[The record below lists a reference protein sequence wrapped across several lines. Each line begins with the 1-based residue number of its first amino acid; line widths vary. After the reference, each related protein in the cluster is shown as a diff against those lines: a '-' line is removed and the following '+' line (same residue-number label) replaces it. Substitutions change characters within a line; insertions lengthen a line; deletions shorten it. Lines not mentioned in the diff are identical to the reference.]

1 MRNRC
6 FWTPTPGA
14 GLTAFA
20 KATAVKKPCATEI
33 TPTHATY
40 ATHDPYDPYD
50 PHNPHEPH
58 DPRLIH
64 SQPSMREIIPDAR
77 PRPRIR
83 PIAVVATIAGVL
95 LFIYTL
101 QASGP
106 REILR
111 QLRQIGFGF
120 LVVLALSAIRM
131 AVRAK
136 AWSLCVEDTERFT
149 FGQAFKAYVTG
160 DAVGNVLPLGPLASE
175 GTKALLIRRNIATA
189 AAFSSVVLENIF
201 YSISVAIMVMVGTL
215 AFLFGYRPTNAA
227 LTITLS
233 LGAVAIVSVVAV
245 WWLLRSEPR
254 FLSRFLKHDAVRDA
268 EDRVFRFAATRK
280 ERIGQILL
288 LQFAFHVAA
297 VLEIYFL
304 LRILIGH
311 TERTLLMALVLGTVE
326 RLIMIAFKFVPL
338 RLGVD
343 HAGSG
348 GIAEV
353 LGMGSAV
360 GVTIATVRTAR
371 NLLWAAVG
379 LAMLARQTRSEET
392 LETKI

>member
-1 MRNRC
+1 
-6 FWTPTPGA
+6 
-14 GLTAFA
+14 
-20 KATAVKKPCATEI
+20 
-33 TPTHATY
+33 
-40 ATHDPYDPYD
+40 
-50 PHNPHEPH
+50 
-58 DPRLIH
+58 
-64 SQPSMREIIPDAR
+64 MREPPPPPP

-83 PIAVVATIAGVL
+83 PIAVIGTVAGVV

-101 QASGP
+101 QAAGP

-111 QLRQIGFGF
+111 QLREIGFGF
-120 LVVLALSAIRM
+120 IVVLALSAIRM

-149 FGQAFKAYVTG
+149 FGQAFKAYITG

-175 GTKALLIRRNIATA
+175 GTKALLIRRNIATS

-215 AFLFGYRPTNAA
+215 AFLLGYRPTNAA
-227 LTITLS
+227 LTITLA
-233 LGAVAIVSVVAV
+233 LGAVAIVSVIAV
-245 WWLLRSEPR
+245 WWLMRSQPR
-254 FLSRFLKHDAVRDA
+254 LLSRFLKHDAVRDA
-268 EDRVFRFAATRK
+268 EDRIFRFSETRPK
-280 ERIGQILL
+280 YVWQILL
-288 LQFAFHVAA
+288 LQFTFHVAA

-304 LRILIGH
+304 LRLLIGH
-311 TERTLLMALVLGTVE
+311 TERTLLMAIVLGTVE
-326 RLIMIAFKFVPL
+326 RLIMVIFKFVPL

-353 LGMGSAV
+353 IGVGIPV

-371 NLLWAAVG
+371 NLFWAAVG
-379 LAMLARQTRSEET
+379 LAMLMRSTRKRPAEISRP
-392 LETKI
+392 

>member
-1 MRNRC
+1 M
-6 FWTPTPGA
+6 
-14 GLTAFA
+14 
-20 KATAVKKPCATEI
+20 TE
-33 TPTHATY
+33 
-40 ATHDPYDPYD
+40 
-50 PHNPHEPH
+50 
-58 DPRLIH
+58 
-64 SQPSMREIIPDAR
+64 PSAP
-77 PRPRIR
+77 PQSRPRIH

-101 QASGP
+101 QAAGP
-106 REILR
+106 RDILSHL
-111 QLRQIGFGF
+111 QQIGLGF

-149 FGQAFKAYVTG
+149 FSQAFKAYVTG

-175 GTKALLIRRNIATA
+175 GTKALLIRRNIATP

-215 AFLFGYRPTNAA
+215 AFLLGYQPTNAA

-233 LGAVAIVSVVAV
+233 LGAVAVVSVAAV
-245 WWLLRSEPR
+245 WWILRSEPR
-254 FLSRFLKHDAVRDA
+254 LLSRFLKHDAVRAA
-268 EDRVFRFAATRK
+268 EDRVFRFASTRK

-304 LRILIGH
+304 LRLLVGH
-311 TERTLLMALVLGTVE
+311 NERTLLMAVILGTVE

-348 GIAEV
+348 GIAQLIGLSIPV
-353 LGMGSAV
+353 A
-360 GVTIATVRTAR
+360 VTIATVRTAR
-371 NLLWAAVG
+371 NLFWAAVG
-379 LAMLARQTRSEET
+379 LAMLARSTRNQKLKS
-392 LETKI
+392 KI

>member
-1 MRNRC
+1 M
-6 FWTPTPGA
+6 P
-14 GLTAFA
+14 
-20 KATAVKKPCATEI
+20 
-33 TPTHATY
+33 
-40 ATHDPYDPYD
+40 
-50 PHNPHEPH
+50 EP
-58 DPRLIH
+58 
-64 SQPSMREIIPDAR
+64 SAAAPS
-77 PRPRIR
+77 RPRIH
-83 PIAVVATIAGVL
+83 PIAVIATIAGVL

-175 GTKALLIRRNIATA
+175 GTKALLIRRNIATS

-215 AFLFGYRPTNAA
+215 AFLLGYQPTNAA
-227 LTITLS
+227 LTITLG
-233 LGAVAIVSVVAV
+233 LGVVAIVSVIAV
-245 WWLLRSEPR
+245 WWLMRSQPR
-254 FLSRFLKHDAVRDA
+254 LLSRFLKHDAVRDA
-268 EDRVFRFAATRK
+268 EDRIFRFSQTRPK
-280 ERIGQILL
+280 HVWQIFL
-288 LQFAFHVAA
+288 LQLAFHVAA

-304 LRILIGH
+304 LRLLVGH
-311 TERTLLMALVLGTVE
+311 TDRTFLMAVILGTVE

-353 LGMGSAV
+353 LTLGAPV

-371 NLLWAAVG
+371 NLFWAAVG
-379 LAMLARQTRSEET
+379 LVMLVRSTRKTESRN
-392 LETKI
+392 

>member
-1 MRNRC
+1 
-6 FWTPTPGA
+6 
-14 GLTAFA
+14 
-20 KATAVKKPCATEI
+20 
-33 TPTHATY
+33 
-40 ATHDPYDPYD
+40 
-50 PHNPHEPH
+50 
-58 DPRLIH
+58 
-64 SQPSMREIIPDAR
+64 MREVSANAPAR
-77 PRPRIR
+77 PRIHA
-83 PIAVVATIAGVL
+83 IAVVATIAGVL

-111 QLRQIGFGF
+111 QLRQIGSGF

-136 AWSLCVEDTERFT
+136 AWSLCVEDTEQFT

-175 GTKALLIRRNIATA
+175 GTKALLIRRNIATS

-215 AFLFGYRPTNAA
+215 AFLLGYRPTNAA

-254 FLSRFLKHDAVRDA
+254 FLSRFLKHEAVRDA
-268 EDRVFRFAATRK
+268 EDRVFRFAETRK
-280 ERIGQILL
+280 ERVGQILL

-304 LRILIGH
+304 LRLLIGH
-311 TERTLLMALVLGTVE
+311 TERTLLMAIVLGTVE

-348 GIAEV
+348 SIAEI
-353 LGMGSAV
+353 LGIGSPV

-371 NLLWAAVG
+371 NLFWAAVG
-379 LAMLARQTRSEET
+379 LAMLARRTQNKGPAEISRT
-392 LETKI
+392 

>member
-1 MRNRC
+1 
-6 FWTPTPGA
+6 
-14 GLTAFA
+14 
-20 KATAVKKPCATEI
+20 
-33 TPTHATY
+33 
-40 ATHDPYDPYD
+40 
-50 PHNPHEPH
+50 
-58 DPRLIH
+58 
-64 SQPSMREIIPDAR
+64 MREIVPDAR
-77 PRPRIR
+77 PRPRIQ
-83 PIAVVATIAGVL
+83 PIAVVATIAGIV

-106 REILR
+106 HEILR
-111 QLRQIGFGF
+111 QLRQIGLGF

-131 AVRAK
+131 AVRAR

-175 GTKALLIRRNIATA
+175 GTKALLIRRNIATS

-233 LGAVAIVSVVAV
+233 LGAVAVVSVVAV

-254 FLSRFLKHDAVRDA
+254 FLGRFLKHEAVRDA

-304 LRILIGH
+304 LRILTGH
-311 TERTLLMALVLGTVE
+311 TERTLLMALILGTVE

-348 GIAEV
+348 GIADV

-371 NLLWAAVG
+371 NLFWAALG
-379 LAMLARQTRSEET
+379 LALLARSTRKKEGHAESSRP
-392 LETKI
+392 

>member
-1 MRNRC
+1 MRE
-6 FWTPTPGA
+6 PGA
-14 GLTAFA
+14 
-20 KATAVKKPCATEI
+20 P
-33 TPTHATY
+33 P
-40 ATHDPYDPYD
+40 
-50 PHNPHEPH
+50 
-58 DPRLIH
+58 
-64 SQPSMREIIPDAR
+64 PS
-77 PRPRIR
+77 RPRIN

-101 QASGP
+101 QAYGP
-106 REILR
+106 REILG
-111 QLRQIGFGF
+111 QLRQIGLGF

-149 FGQAFKAYVTG
+149 FAQAFKAYVTG

-215 AFLFGYRPTNAA
+215 AFLLGYQPANAT
-227 LTITLS
+227 LTITLG
-233 LGAVAIVSVVAV
+233 LGIVALASVVAV
-245 WWLLRSEPR
+245 WWLMRSQPR
-254 FLSRFLKHDAVRDA
+254 LLSRFLKHDAVRAA
-268 EDRVFRFAATRK
+268 EDRIFRFTQTRP
-280 ERIGQILL
+280 RHVWQILL
-288 LQFAFHVAA
+288 LQFAFHAAA

-304 LRILIGH
+304 LRLLLGH
-311 TERTLLMALVLGTVE
+311 TERTLLMAVVLGTVE

-348 GIAEV
+348 GVAQV
-353 LGMGSAV
+353 LGLGGPV

-371 NLLWAAVG
+371 NLFWAAVG
-379 LAMLARQTRSEET
+379 LAMLARSTRNLRTQRESPDSRF
-392 LETKI
+392 

>member
-1 MRNRC
+1 
-6 FWTPTPGA
+6 
-14 GLTAFA
+14 
-20 KATAVKKPCATEI
+20 
-33 TPTHATY
+33 
-40 ATHDPYDPYD
+40 
-50 PHNPHEPH
+50 
-58 DPRLIH
+58 
-64 SQPSMREIIPDAR
+64 MREVPAAAPSR
-77 PRPRIR
+77 ARIR
-83 PIAVVATIAGVL
+83 PIAVVAAIAGVL

-111 QLRQIGFGF
+111 QLRQIGVGF
-120 LVVLALSAIRM
+120 IVVLALSAIRM

-175 GTKALLIRRNIATA
+175 GTKALLIRRNIATS

-201 YSISVAIMVMVGTL
+201 YSISVAIMIMIGTL
-215 AFLFGYRPTNAA
+215 AFLLGYRPTNAA

-233 LGAVAIVSVVAV
+233 LGAVAIISVIAV

-254 FLSRFLKHDAVRDA
+254 FLSRFLKHSAVRDA
-268 EDRVFRFAATRK
+268 EDRVFRFASTRK

-288 LQFAFHVAA
+288 LQFAFHATA

-304 LRILIGH
+304 LRLLVGH
-311 TERTLLMALVLGTVE
+311 NERTLLIALILGTVE

-348 GIAEV
+348 SIAQV
-353 LGMGSAV
+353 LGIGSAV

-371 NLLWAAVG
+371 NLFWAALG
-379 LAMLARQTRSEET
+379 LAMLARSTQKEGPAEISRP
-392 LETKI
+392 

>member
-1 MRNRC
+1 M
-6 FWTPTPGA
+6 A
-14 GLTAFA
+14 
-20 KATAVKKPCATEI
+20 
-33 TPTHATY
+33 
-40 ATHDPYDPYD
+40 
-50 PHNPHEPH
+50 EPSAA
-58 DPRLIH
+58 P
-64 SQPSMREIIPDAR
+64 PS
-77 PRPRIR
+77 RPRIH

-101 QASGP
+101 QAAGP
-106 REILR
+106 RDILR

-136 AWSLCVEDTERFT
+136 AWSLCVEETERFT

-175 GTKALLIRRNIATA
+175 GTKALLIRRRIATA
-189 AAFSSVVLENIF
+189 AAFSSVVLENMF

-215 AFLFGYRPTNAA
+215 AFLLGYRPTDAA

-233 LGAVAIVSVVAV
+233 LGAIALVSVVAV
-245 WWLLRSEPR
+245 WWLMRSQPR
-254 FLSRFLKHDAVRDA
+254 LLSRFLKQDAIRDA
-268 EDRVFRFAATRK
+268 EDRIFRFTETRPK
-280 ERIGQILL
+280 HVWQILL
-288 LQFAFHVAA
+288 LQLAFHVAA

-304 LRILIGH
+304 LRLLIPH
-311 TERTLLMALVLGTVE
+311 NERMLLMAVILGTVE

-348 GIAEV
+348 GIAQ
-353 LGMGSAV
+353 LIGIGIPV

-371 NLLWAAVG
+371 NLFWAAVG
-379 LAMLARQTRSEET
+379 LAMLARSTRKKPAENSGH
-392 LETKI
+392 